1 MKIWFAIRIWK
12 LVLELRTQG
21 NGSNAK
27 PAEEPVEEVVTA
39 EPARAPEKQESE
51 PVEKPTKTKK
61 QKLDVKIE
69 TEEEKSEKKA
79 PARRT
84 RKTKSSK

>member
-27 PAEEPVEEVVTA
+27 PAEEVVTA

-69 TEEEKSEKKA
+69 TAEEKSEKKA